1 MREFKHLLVGSD
13 NILYRKIKGK
23 DDKQVVLPSRLKPL
37 VYKKLHVNMGHLG
50 YDRTLELIRDRF
62 YWPQM
67 NDEVKHFVGK
77 IYKCVKD
84 KRPVRLPQV
93 PQKNITSSAP
103 MELVVLDFLH
113 LDTCVGR
120 FQYLLVITDHLPS
133 TQAYLTRNKEAK
145 AAAEKLFNDYILRF
159 GMPGKIIHDQGREFE
174 NKLFQQLPKS
184 CNIKKTSHQAIPSP
198 VQQASG
204 TDEPSI
210 ISMLKTLE
218 SSENKSWKNHINKLV
233 HA

>member
-37 VYKKLHVNMGHLG
+37 VYKKLHVNMGHLR

-93 PQKNITSSAP
+93 PQKSITSSAP

-184 CNIKKTSHQAIPSP
+184 CIIKRLRTKPYHPQC
-198 VQQASG
+198 
-204 TDEPSI
+204 
-210 ISMLKTLE
+210 
-218 SSENKSWKNHINKLV
+218 NR
-233 HA
+233 